1 MGVVP
6 AFILVGSFYLLNFK
20 DSLTLLII
28 KKTFT
33 TYTGASHKRQQ
44 KIPIVFIEPRAEK

>member
-6 AFILVGSFYLLNFK
+6 ALILVGSFYLLNFK

-28 KKTFT
+28 KKIHYIHRCIPLGT
-33 TYTGASHKRQQ
+33 K